1 MLLFKRKNERNGWNS
16 KPGKS
21 KGEEGPKK
29 RKNKE
34 DKRVRQVENTEEHDT
49 KYMNNHGLYK
59 WI

>member
-1 MLLFKRKNERNGWNS
+1 MDETQNQEKVRVRRNQ
-16 KPGKS
+16 
-21 KGEEGPKK
+21 KK